1 MLTETYSDKET
12 LEFGKKLG
20 ENAVPGMII
29 CLDGDLGTGKT
40 VIAKGIALGLG
51 ITEPV
56 SSPTF
61 TVVKEYHEGRLPLY
75 HFDVYRIEDPAE
87 MEEIGYEE
95 YFFGNGVTVVHFDF
109 AGTPGEMEFCVNF
122 QMDRWDEVTELYF
135 ERASVRILT
144 PPPLNRQVSAVVEIY
159 SENGAL
165 HQNLVLEDNRQ
176 WAFQLETDTFI
187 KKVKEG
193 GLSSDLEDAA
203 TDVEVIEKIYQTII
217 EGAQA

>member
-1 MLTETYSDKET
+1 MLTETNSDKET

-95 YFFGNGVTVVHFDF
+95 YFFGNGVTVVEWADMINELIPADAVRVRLKKDVSKGFDYRSI
-109 AGTPGEMEFCVNF
+109 
-122 QMDRWDEVTELYF
+122 QTEKCDG
-135 ERASVRILT
+135 I
-144 PPPLNRQVSAVVEIY
+144 
-159 SENGAL
+159 
-165 HQNLVLEDNRQ
+165 
-176 WAFQLETDTFI
+176 
-187 KKVKEG
+187 
-193 GLSSDLEDAA
+193 
-203 TDVEVIEKIYQTII
+203 
-217 EGAQA
+217 